1 MRVRSCLFAVT
12 ASLGLVNLARAQPT
26 RQPEVVCDL
35 VPILAGAFDGAR
47 LSRHELVR
55 ENAETIR
62 LTFRDIDPKAGTARM
77 IIGEGASGEMD
88 VAVTVDAGAIV
99 YLQEKPGV
107 SKMIVSTA
115 NRATSEGWPAV
126 ISQHGWS
133 GGELT
138 IRAPSGLCRMR
149 AR

>member
-1 MRVRSCLFAVT
+1 MCVRSFLFTLTAALCLIDP
-12 ASLGLVNLARAQPT
+12 ARSHPT

-77 IIGEGASGEMD
+77 IVGEGASGEMA

-99 YLQEKPGV
+99 YLHEKPGV
-107 SKMIVSTA
+107 SKMIVSTG
-115 NRATSEGWPAV
+115 NGPTSEGWPAV
-126 ISQHGWS
+126 MSQHGWS

-138 IRAPSGLCRMR
+138 IRAASGLCRMR